1 MDNNNQIVV
10 VTPVNDGEA
19 TQIAKILKEKNI
31 KTLIKKQGWG
41 ASWSG
46 LEPEIKKEIENYK
59 NKNFEVFG
67 VELQGKAPE
76 GAVNIDHHKYDGD
89 DRSSDKSS
97 LEQVADL
104 IGYKLSLYEEFI
116 AANDKG
122 FIPKMIELAKT
133 KNLSKEQTEK
143 LIQKVRLQD
152 RAAQGI
158 TSEQEE
164 IAKKAIEEAE
174 VFDLLTVVH
183 MSHSKT
189 ATVCDRLYGRY
200 KNLLIVSSD
209 GEVNFFGEKR
219 VIEKLSSLV
228 EGSWS
233 GGDLD
238 HDNGFWGG
246 YPSQDLDIEKEVKN
260 LLNI

>member
-1 MDNNNQIVV
+1 MKNQIVV

-19 TQIAKILKEKNI
+19 VQIEKILKNENI
-31 KTLIKKQGWG
+31 KTLITKQGWG
-41 ASWSG
+41 ASWDG
-46 LEPEIKKEIENYK
+46 LEPEIKEKIESYK
-59 NKNFEVFG
+59 NKNFKIFG

-76 GAVNIDHHKYDGD
+76 GAKNIDHHKYDGD

-104 IGYKLSLYEEFI
+104 IGYELTLYDQFVAE
-116 AANDKG
+116 NDKG
-122 FIPKMIELAKT
+122 FIPAMISLAKT
-133 KNLSKEQTEK
+133 KNLSKEQTQT

-158 TSEQEE
+158 TPEQER
-164 IAKKAIEEAE
+164 IAEKAIEEAE
-174 VFDLLTVVH
+174 VSDLLTVVR
-183 MSHSKT
+183 MAHSKT
-189 ATVCDRLYGRY
+189 ATVCDRLWGSYE
-200 KNLLIVSSD
+200 NLLILSED
-209 GEVNFFGEKR
+209 GEVNFFGCQK
-219 VIEKLSSLV
+219 VIKKLSDLIK
-228 EGSWS
+228 GSWS

-246 YPSQDLDIEKEVKN
+246 YPPQDLDIEKEVKN

>member
-1 MDNNNQIVV
+1 MNNNQNIVI
-10 VTPVNDGEA
+10 VTPVNDGESV
-19 TQIAKILKEKNI
+19 QIEKILKENNI
-31 KTLIKKQGWG
+31 KTLVTKQGWG
-41 ASWSG
+41 ASWAN
-46 LEPEIKKEIENYK
+46 LEPEIKEKIESYK
-59 NKNFEVFG
+59 NKEYQIFG
-67 VELQGKAPE
+67 VELQGGAPE
-76 GAVNIDHHKYDGD
+76 GAKNIDHHRYDGD

-104 IGYKLSLYEEFI
+104 IGYELTLYDQFVAE
-116 AANDKG
+116 NDKG
-122 FIPKMIELAKT
+122 FIPAMISLAKT

-143 LIQKVRLQD
+143 LINKVRLQD

-158 TSEQEE
+158 TPEQEK
-164 IAKKAIEEAE
+164 IAEEAIREAE
-174 VFDLLTVVH
+174 VSDHLTVVK

-189 ATVCDRLYGRY
+189 ATVCDRLFGRY
-200 KNLLIVSSD
+200 KNLLILSED

-246 YPSQDLDIEKEVKN
+246 YPPQNLDIEKEVKN

>member
-1 MDNNNQIVV
+1 MNNDKILV

-19 TQIAKILKEKNI
+19 VQIEKLLKEKNI
-31 KTLIKKQGWG
+31 KTLVTKQGWG

-46 LEPEIKKEIENYK
+46 LEPEIKKEIKNLK

-67 VELQGKAPE
+67 VELQGQAPE
-76 GAVNIDHHKYDGD
+76 GAVNIDHHCYDGD
-89 DRSSDKSS
+89 DRTNKLSS
-97 LEQVADL
+97 LEQVAEL
-104 IGYKLSLYEEFI
+104 VGHKLSLFEEFI
-116 AANDKG
+116 SANDKG

-158 TSEQEE
+158 TPEQEK
-164 IAKKAIEEAE
+164 IAEEAIKEAE
-174 VFDLLTVVH
+174 VSDLLTVVR
-183 MSHSKT
+183 MAHSKT
-189 ATVCDRLYGRY
+189 STVCDRLWGQY

-209 GEVNFFGEKR
+209 GEVNFFGSRR

-228 EGSWS
+228 KGSWS

-246 YPSQDLDIEKEVKN
+246 YPQNLDVEKEVKK
-260 LLNI
+260 LLGV

>member
-1 MDNNNQIVV
+1 MNNQILI

-19 TQIAKILKEKNI
+19 TQIAKILKSEKI
-31 KTLIKKQGWG
+31 KTLITAQGWG
-41 ASWSG
+41 ASWDG
-46 LEPEIKKEIENYK
+46 LEPEIKKQIEEYK
-59 NKNFEVFG
+59 NKNFKIYG
-67 VELQGKAPE
+67 VELQGSAPE

-122 FIPKMIELAKT
+122 FIPAMMSLAKT
-133 KNLSKEQTEK
+133 KNLSKEETQK
-143 LIQKVRLQD
+143 LIEKVRLQD

-158 TSEQEE
+158 TPEQEE
-164 IAKKAIEEAE
+164 IAEKAIQEAE
-174 VFDLLTVVH
+174 VSDLLTVVH
-183 MSHSKT
+183 MAHSKT
-189 ATVCDRLYGRY
+189 ATICDRLYGRY
-200 KNLLIVSSD
+200 KNLLVVSSD
-209 GEVNFFGEKR
+209 GEVNFFGCQK
-219 VIEKLSSLV
+219 VIKKLSDLV
-228 EGSWS
+228 KGSWS

-246 YPSQDLDIEKEVKN
+246 YPQNLDVEKEVKK
-260 LLNI
+260 LLGV